1 MCSLDS
7 STSNYKENLVI
18 LILIQRKNGNTAERN
33 PVVSTQ
39 DQILQGQCWGWAGW
53 LKQMWIA
60 AEIEGMSEGKIFLE
74 TLRIFKYMD
83 MEWWLSTPE
92 ILLCK

>member
-1 MCSLDS
+1 M
-7 STSNYKENLVI
+7 
-18 LILIQRKNGNTAERN
+18 ILIQRKNGNTAERN

-60 AEIEGMSEGKIFLE
+60 AEIEGMSEGKIFW
-74 TLRIFKYMD
+74 KPYVY
-83 MEWWLSTPE
+83 LSTW
-92 ILLCK
+92 IWNGGYQLLRFFCANNWSKCI